1 MLKQRILSAL
11 IMIPL
16 ALLGL
21 FFLSP
26 LPFFLAISV
35 LVVLGMWEW
44 AQFAGIKRSIGRI
57 IVALVTLGILLFPI
71 MAGTYSIK
79 KADFLNDVTTPLLF
93 VGVIWWLVALFLVIG
108 YPKTGKFWAKSIS
121 AKFIF
126 GFLTLVPFLIA
137 MPALRFY
144 HYHSNPYQGA
154 FLLLYVLVLVWS
166 ADSGA
171 YFFGRALG
179 KHKLAPKVSPGKS
192 IEGAIGGLVTAGVVS
207 FIFLQVNPSDMLSAK
222 LNMAAFIVVSIL
234 TVAISILGDLTESMF
249 KRQAGVKD
257 SSNLIPGH
265 GGILDRIDSL
275 TAAVPFFAVA
285 FLFFL

>member
-21 FFLSP
+21 FLLSP
-26 LPFFLAISV
+26 LPFFLALSV
-35 LVVLGMWEW
+35 LVVLAMWEW
-44 AQFAGIKRSIGRI
+44 AQFAGIKRSIGRV

-108 YPKTGKFWAKSIS
+108 YPKTARFWEKSIS

-126 GFLTLVPFLIA
+126 GFCTLVPFLIA

-144 HYHSNPYQGA
+144 HYHSTPYQGA

-171 YFFGRALG
+171 YFFGRAFG
-179 KHKLAPKVSPGKS
+179 KHKLAPKVSPKKS
-192 IEGAIGGLVTAGVVS
+192 IEGVIGGLLTAGVVA
-207 FIFLQVNPSDMLSAK
+207 FAFFKFTPNDMYGNVDLVP
-222 LNMAAFIVVSIL
+222 FIVISVL

-275 TAAVPFFAVA
+275 TAAVPFFAMA
-285 FLFFL
+285 FFFFL